1 MRLRQVA
8 LVAKDLDLTTGRLG
22 RLLGIDY
29 GYHDPGII
37 TFGLENWVAAIGD
50 TFLEVVAPVQEGTT
64 AGRLLERR
72 NGDGGYM
79 VILQVPNLEA
89 AKSRV
94 ESGGARI
101 VWNARGDGEAGESTE
116 GLHIHPRDCGGA
128 ILSIDESRPP
138 EAWVWA
144 GPEWQQHDSS
154 FLSQISG
161 VEIQSADPATMA
173 SRWSE
178 LLGAGVSEGH
188 APDARPAWLIDLD
201 SARDTETGDSA
212 ANREKRGVIRFVK
225 DENGRGDGVS
235 AFDVEVRSTEALATA
250 VNLLGARLERGE
262 GDCAWV
268 DEAGVRVFFQGTW
281 PSGSA
286 RFVHAGSGSPA
297 RRPGC

>member
-8 LVAKDLDLTTGRLG
+8 LVANDLDRTTQRLG
-22 RLLGIDY
+22 RLLGLDY

-37 TFGLENWVAAIGD
+37 TFGLDNWVAAIGD
-50 TFLEVVAPVQEGTT
+50 TFLEVVAPVEENTT

-72 NGDGGYM
+72 GGDGGYM

-89 AKSRV
+89 AKTRI
-94 ESGGARI
+94 ETGGARI
-101 VWNARGDGEAGESTE
+101 VWNARGEGEAGENTE

-128 ILSIDESRPP
+128 ILSIDESKPP
-138 EAWVWA
+138 AAWVWA

-161 VEIQSADPATMA
+161 VEIQSADPAKMA
-173 SRWSE
+173 QRWSE
-178 LLGAGVSEGH
+178 LIGTEVSEGQ

-201 SARDTETGDSA
+201 ADTADHP
-212 ANREKRGVIRFVK
+212 KRGVIRFVN

-250 VNLLGARLERGE
+250 VDRLGASLERGV
-262 GDCAWV
+262 GDAAWV
-268 DEAGVRVFFQGTW
+268 NEAGVRVFFLG
-281 PSGSA
+281 G
-286 RFVHAGSGSPA
+286 
-297 RRPGC
+297 